1 MKIGIYF
8 TIGDL
13 GLKNSLAIF
22 KGLLDGQIDLLEIG
36 LPFSDPLLDGTTIQ
50 ESHARAVKENISW
63 EEICNA
69 LSDLKKMCN
78 LNQQISVMT
87 TSQHLYDINRRSKL
101 PTLDGILISDIRHNI
116 QNPFPVSTKR
126 VWFLNQE
133 IALKKDNLF
142 PPEEISM
149 IYLTRVQGTTGE
161 NQKNELSTEMAISS
175 LKNISNKEIW
185 LGFGISNQKDV
196 LEAKNQGASGVIIGS
211 AFVKKITDY
220 YFNHLSEY
228 DESQKINSLY
238 HFSKNY
244 ISELRFNLY

>member
-87 TSQHLYDINRRSKL
+87 TSQHLYDINTRWTQML
-101 PTLDGILISDIRHNI
+101 
-116 QNPFPVSTKR
+116 KR
-126 VWFLNQE
+126 
-133 IALKKDNLF
+133 I
-142 PPEEISM
+142 
-149 IYLTRVQGTTGE
+149 
-161 NQKNELSTEMAISS
+161 
-175 LKNISNKEIW
+175 
-185 LGFGISNQKDV
+185 
-196 LEAKNQGASGVIIGS
+196 
-211 AFVKKITDY
+211 
-220 YFNHLSEY
+220 
-228 DESQKINSLY
+228 
-238 HFSKNY
+238 
-244 ISELRFNLY
+244 

>member
-13 GLKNSLAIF
+13 GIKNSLAIF
-22 KGLLDGQIDLLEIG
+22 KGLLDGKADLLEIG

-50 ESHARAVKENISW
+50 QSHARAVKENISW
-63 EEICNA
+63 EEICNG

-78 LNQQISVMT
+78 LNQQISIMT
-87 TSQHLYDINRRSKL
+87 TSQHLYDINRRYKI
-101 PTLDGILISDIRHNI
+101 PELDGILISDIRHNI

-161 NQKNELSTEMAISS
+161 NQKNELSTE
-175 LKNISNKEIW
+175 
-185 LGFGISNQKDV
+185 
-196 LEAKNQGASGVIIGS
+196 
-211 AFVKKITDY
+211 
-220 YFNHLSEY
+220 
-228 DESQKINSLY
+228 
-238 HFSKNY
+238 
-244 ISELRFNLY
+244 